1 MAAARPGLRFGHGLL
16 VVRDLPPAVEFAE
29 ADRCAHPEVVAGA
42 VGLGARQAVQ
52 GGLLPGSGGG
62 GGADNGGGAVGVGR
76 APLIAGAG
84 IIRGCGRVRRED
96 RDWWPS
102 QSIANRSRS
111 SLRKVVSDRERAQH
125 LAAISTSRHIRSTSF
140 ISSTDRHAAVARRGS
155 PTTTARH
162 CARDTATLRR
172 RGSNRNWRPRADCC
186 ASLAHIEISTTG
198 ASCPWK
204 RSTLPTRAPAGSR
217 ASSLRIWRL

>member
-1 MAAARPGLRFGHGLL
+1 VPACADRRVRAERPFAVSRARVGELREL
-16 VVRDLPPAVEFAE
+16 VAVEQQML
-29 ADRCAHPEVVAGA
+29 
-42 VGLGARQAVQ
+42 LGDLARE
-52 GGLLPGSGGG
+52 G
-62 GGADNGGGAVGVGR
+62 GGASAVPGVR
-76 APLIAGAG
+76 ALVLATDVVKEGEERHDADVRARLAAQQPAVALHA
-84 IIRGCGRVRRED
+84 RPVRRT
-96 RDWWPS
+96 
-102 QSIANRSRS
+102 
-111 SLRKVVSDRERAQH
+111 VVAVPVDRELGAQQRAEGNLVADREPAQH
-125 LAAISTSRHIRSTSF
+125 RLAISTSRHMRSTSF